1 MPPVAV
7 KGDARICAASVV
19 VALSELLC
27 SPAEELELPG
37 SSEALEEDDE
47 SEDAE
52 EEEELAS
59 VAADSDEVPVA
70 VLADVLS
77 VELPAVSVLSAVDGV
92 AMAAADAAVSA
103 AFSSSA
109 KVRIGTRNNARTMA
123 HIAAI
128 RAMAASSPQF
138 HLSALICAN
147 RYPLVLRDF

>member
-7 KGDARICAASVV
+7 KGDARICAASAVA
-19 VALSELLC
+19 ALSELPC
-27 SPAEELELPG
+27 PAAEELELSEPA
-37 SSEALEEDDE
+37 EALKEDDE
-47 SEDAE
+47 SEDAA

-59 VAADSDEVPVA
+59 VAANSDEVSAA

-92 AMAAADAAVSA
+92 AVAAADATVSA

-128 RAMAASSPQF
+128 RAMPLPLPNF
-138 HLSALICAN
+138 I
-147 RYPLVLRDF
+147 YPP